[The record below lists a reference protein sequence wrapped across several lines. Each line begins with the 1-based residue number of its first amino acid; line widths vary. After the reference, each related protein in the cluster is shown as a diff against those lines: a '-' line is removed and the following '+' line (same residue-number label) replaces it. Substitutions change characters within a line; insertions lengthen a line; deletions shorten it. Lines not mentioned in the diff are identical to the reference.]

1 MTMDASDASEEFLA
15 KEGRAFFQL
24 WIYFVQGLT
33 PMQLAFL
40 ITQCSPLI
48 IHLPDICNLLLDSNA
63 IQFETEGLH
72 GNTTIDSSSGLSTI
86 DGQGVLITDVNE
98 SE

>member
-1 MTMDASDASEEFLA
+1 MTMDVSDASEEFLA

-24 WIYFVQGLT
+24 WIYFVQSLT

-40 ITQCSPLI
+40 LTQCSPLI
-48 IHLPDICNLLLDSNA
+48 IHLPDICNLLLNSIA

-72 GNTTIDSSSGLSTI
+72 GNTIDSSSGPSTI
-86 DGQGVLITDVNE
+86 DGQGVLITYIDE